1 MTSRRRVYPLESR
14 ALSEEQIAVTFAM
27 TSRRPEPFDE
37 TARQVSE
44 ATAADFHER
53 WVVGYGHAS
62 VAEHAVVRLA
72 VENISRIAA
81 DALEDGR
88 LASYTEK
95 SSRYQVMPQ
104 DGFHI
109 PEELEQNPIPLH
121 EYRETC
127 RMLFRTYEN
136 LLAQTLPRGR
146 RAAIDACRAVLPAAV
161 HTNVGLTAN
170 ARSLERIIT
179 KLMSSPILELQS
191 LGREVREQGRTTA
204 PTLIKYAGE
213 NRYEKAR
220 SAVPRTPPP
229 EAARPSAKL
238 ISHDPEAE
246 HKIAAALLYRAGG
259 PGYEEARRQAG
270 LLTGEERAKLIDGAL
285 AQMGEHDQPP
295 REFETAAWQFE
306 FVMDYGALREFRR
319 HRMMTHITQP
329 LTVGLGLNVPVLL
342 REAGLER
349 QYAEAAKQAEAA
361 HRAIAEEA
369 PSAAGYL
376 VTHGHLQRT
385 LATLNL
391 RQLWHLARLRASPQ
405 AHEAVR
411 APVKEALRLAEQA
424 HPALFR
430 GLRLREQ

>member
-1 MTSRRRVYPLESR
+1 
-14 ALSEEQIAVTFAM
+14 
-27 TSRRPEPFDE
+27 
-37 TARQVSE
+37 
-44 ATAADFHER
+44 
-53 WVVGYGHAS
+53 
-62 VAEHAVVRLA
+62 
-72 VENISRIAA
+72 
-81 DALEDGR
+81 
-88 LASYTEK
+88 
-95 SSRYQVMPQ
+95 MPQ

-109 PEELEQNPIPLH
+109 PEELEQNPLLPH

-136 LLAQTLPRGR
+136 LLAQTLPQGR
-146 RAAIDACRAVLPAAV
+146 RSAIDACRAVLPAAV

-220 SAVPRTPPP
+220 SAVQKTPHQ
-229 EAARPSAKL
+229 EAAKPGAKL

-259 PGYEEARRQAG
+259 PAYEEARRQAG
-270 LLTGEERAKLIDGAL
+270 LLTGEERAKLIAQAL
-285 AQMGEHDQPP
+285 ERMGEHDQPP

-329 LTVGLGLNVPVLL
+329 LTVGLGRNVPALL

-349 QYAEAAKQAEAA
+349 RYAEAAKQAEAA

-391 RQLWHLARLRASPQ
+391 RQLWHLARLRTSPQ